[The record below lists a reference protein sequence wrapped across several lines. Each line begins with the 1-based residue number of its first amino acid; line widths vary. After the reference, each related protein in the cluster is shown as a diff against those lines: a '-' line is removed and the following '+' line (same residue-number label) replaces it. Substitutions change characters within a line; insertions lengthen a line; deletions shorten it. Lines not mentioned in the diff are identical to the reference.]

1 MLAFGLPVIN
11 GIIAGII
18 AILFGIVIV
27 TFSCNYL
34 IGIFMLIAG
43 AGWIVGSSLLPGLF
57 WQLGASADGSKRTAI
72 CPTAS
77 FSGVVR
83 ENMPVY
89 AQEIEKRT
97 SPDGISTWQ
106 EYSKSFVIS
115 KGG

>member
-18 AILFGIVIV
+18 AIPFGIVLV

-34 IGIFMLIAG
+34 IGMFMLIVG
-43 AGWIVGSSLLPGLF
+43 ADWIVGGSLLPGLF
-57 WQLGASADGSKRTAI
+57 WQLGASADGSKRTVI

-89 AQEIEKRT
+89 
-97 SPDGISTWQ
+97 
-106 EYSKSFVIS
+106 V
-115 KGG
+115 